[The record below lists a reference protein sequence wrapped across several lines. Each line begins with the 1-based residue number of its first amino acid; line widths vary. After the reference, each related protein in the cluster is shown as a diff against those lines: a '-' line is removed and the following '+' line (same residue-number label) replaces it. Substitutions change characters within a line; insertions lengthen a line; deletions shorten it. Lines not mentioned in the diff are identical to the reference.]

1 MPPPAQLDEIDS
13 SEEKEIDEMGAHN
26 KRLDCTPRVS
36 SEDATSCLQ
45 QCARHPAPH
54 AHLPGRRSHSSLT
67 RPSLAPHSPLPV
79 AASRLEHG
87 QWLHKSDDGSFS
99 LGIRILLQRMYTS
112 NATAGEA

>member
-1 MPPPAQLDEIDS
+1 
-13 SEEKEIDEMGAHN
+13 MGAHN

-45 QCARHPAPH
+45 QCARRPAH
-54 AHLPGRRSHSSLT
+54 AHLSGRSSHSPLT
-67 RPSLAPHSPLPV
+67 RPSPAPHPPLPV